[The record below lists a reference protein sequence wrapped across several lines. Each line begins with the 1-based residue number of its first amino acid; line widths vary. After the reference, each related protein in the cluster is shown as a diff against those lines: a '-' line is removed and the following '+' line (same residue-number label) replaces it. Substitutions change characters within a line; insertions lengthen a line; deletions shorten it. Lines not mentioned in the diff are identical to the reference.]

1 MNAEKIIQIL
11 AKHNYISQDDVT
23 QVAKLGKNE
32 DPIAYLIDQEKINR
46 NLIGQALAEESGLK
60 YFDIATNTPTAQ
72 LISLIPES
80 IAKKYLILPIEVDA
94 KSVSL
99 TSVNKENFAKV
110 DSKLKVIFKG
120 KKLNFFISL
129 EDDIENLLF
138 SFKKPLETRISKI
151 IKSQT
156 GIGPNIVAEIIEDAI
171 SYNSSDIHLEPLS
184 EEVSLRFR
192 IDGALREIVHIPKSY
207 YDVVINRIKVLA
219 DLRIDEHSQPQDGAI
234 RFTYD
239 DRSFDLRIS
248 IVPTINGEKIV
259 IRILSDYIKD
269 LSLENLGLSDSNRSI
284 VNKSTKKTFG
294 MILAVGPTGSGK
306 TTTLYSIL
314 NTLNKPD
321 VNITTIEDPVEYKI
335 NGVNQIQVNTTTN
348 VTFARGLRSIVRQDP
363 NIILVGEIRDKETAE
378 IAINAALTGHLLL
391 STFHA
396 NDAATAIPRLL
407 DMGVEPFLVSSTLNV
422 IIAQRLIRKLCLSCR
437 YSTEES
443 LSDLKKILPNP
454 KKYFKDGSAE
464 LYKSK
469 GCEKCGNSGF
479 RGRTAIFELIYNT
492 NEIQDAIMKNMDSE
506 SIWEIAQSQG
516 AKSFFDDGMDK
527 VKNGTTSLE
536 ELIRVA
542 PVKFDN
548 KQIYEDKQ

>member
-60 YFDIATNTPTAQ
+60 YFDIATNTPTSQ

-99 TSVNKENFAKV
+99 TSVNKESFAKV

-422 IIAQRLIRKLCLSCR
+422 IIAQRLIRRLCLSCR

>member
-335 NGVNQIQVNTTTN
+335 NGVNQIQVNNTTN